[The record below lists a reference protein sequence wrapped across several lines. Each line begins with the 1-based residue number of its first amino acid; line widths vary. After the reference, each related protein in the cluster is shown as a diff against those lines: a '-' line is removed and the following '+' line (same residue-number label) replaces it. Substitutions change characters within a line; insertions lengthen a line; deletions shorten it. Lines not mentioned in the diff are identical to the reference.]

1 MYYYSTRDKNRDIKL
16 TASQAI
22 LKGLAADGGLFV
34 PSQLPTLSKSV
45 SLELD
50 YPTFAYETL
59 KPFFEGDELLDE
71 LLDICKGAFNFPVEL
86 RDLKD
91 TSVLELFHGPTS
103 AFKDFGARFLS
114 FSMEKLLV
122 KKGEKLCILVATS
135 GDTGGAVASAF
146 HKRQNLSVKVLF
158 PKGRVAE
165 RQRRQ
170 LTCWDDNI
178 SSYEVRGSFDD
189 CQRMVKS
196 AFVDPEL
203 KNLSSA
209 NSINLGR
216 LLPQMVYYVYASML
230 YQKRCGKKPVII
242 VPSGN
247 VGNCTGA
254 FWAKAIGAP
263 IERIVLAVNANT
275 TIPEY
280 LSSGEYRPR
289 DSVKTL
295 ANAMDVG
302 APSNME
308 RLFNLFDSYE
318 KMKENVTAYS
328 VSDEEI
334 KKTIKDEYAKEG
346 YVLCPHTACAERV
359 RLDHF
364 NSEPT
369 IIVST
374 AHPAKFETVVEPL
387 INKTVEMPPALAKL
401 VNMPSTF
408 TEIGTDYKELFK

>member
-1 MYYYSTRDKNRDIKL
+1 MYYYSTRDKERAVKL
-16 TASQAI
+16 SASQAI

-34 PSQLPTLSKSV
+34 PSVLPALSDKV
-45 SLELD
+45 SLSLSYAD
-50 YPTFAYETL
+50 FAAEVL
-59 KPFFEGDELLDE
+59 KPFFEGDELYDE
-71 LLDICKGAFNFPVEL
+71 LADICRGAFSFPVVLNE
-86 RDLKD
+86 LKD
-91 TSVLELFHGPTS
+91 VSVLELFHGPTS
-103 AFKDFGARFLS
+103 AFKDFGARFLA

-122 KKGEKLCILVATS
+122 RKGEKLCILVATS

-178 SSYEVRGSFDD
+178 SSFEVRGSFDD

-196 AFVDPEL
+196 AFVDPSL
-203 KNLSSA
+203 SGLSSA

-230 YQKRCGKKPVII
+230 YKERTGKEPVII
-242 VPSGN
+242 IPSGN

-254 FWAKAIGAP
+254 YWAKAIGAP
-263 IERIVLAVNANT
+263 IKRIVLAVNANT

-280 LSSGEYRPR
+280 LESGEYKPR
-289 DSVKTL
+289 DSVRTL

-308 RLFNLFDSYE
+308 RLFSLFPSYE
-318 KMKENVTAYS
+318 EMKANVSAWS

-334 KKTIKDEYAKEG
+334 KKTIVDEYRKEG

-364 NSEPT
+364 DGEPV

-374 AHPAKFETVVEPL
+374 AHPAKFDTVVEPL
-387 INKTVEMPPALAKL
+387 IGNKVPMPAALADL
-401 VNMPSTF
+401 VNRPSTF
-408 TEIGTDYKELFK
+408 TEIGTDYRELF

>member
-86 RDLKD
+86 RELKD

-334 KKTIKDEYAKEG
+334 KKTINDEYAKEG

>member
-1 MYYYSTRDKNRDIKL
+1 MYYYSTRDKERAVKL
-16 TASQAI
+16 SASQAI

-34 PSQLPTLSKSV
+34 PSVLPALSDKV
-45 SLELD
+45 SLSLSYAD
-50 YPTFAYETL
+50 FAAEVL
-59 KPFFEGDELLDE
+59 KPFFEGDELYDE
-71 LLDICKGAFNFPVEL
+71 LADICRGAFSFPVVLNE
-86 RDLKD
+86 LKD
-91 TSVLELFHGPTS
+91 VSVLELFHGPTS
-103 AFKDFGARFLS
+103 AFKDFGARFLA

-122 KKGEKLCILVATS
+122 RKGEKLCILVATS

-178 SSYEVRGSFDD
+178 SSFEVRGSFDD

-196 AFVDPEL
+196 AFVDPSL
-203 KNLSSA
+203 SGLSSA

-230 YQKRCGKKPVII
+230 YKERTGKEPVII
-242 VPSGN
+242 IPSGN

-254 FWAKAIGAP
+254 YWAKAIGAP
-263 IERIVLAVNANT
+263 IKRIVLAVNANT

-280 LSSGEYRPR
+280 LESGEYKPR
-289 DSVKTL
+289 DSVRTL

-308 RLFNLFDSYE
+308 RLFSLFPSYE
-318 KMKENVTAYS
+318 EMKANVSAWS

-334 KKTIKDEYAKEG
+334 KKTIVDEYRKEG

-364 NSEPT
+364 DAEPV

-374 AHPAKFETVVEPL
+374 AHPAKFDTVVEPL
-387 INKTVEMPPALAKL
+387 IGAMVPMPAALADL
-401 VNMPSTF
+401 VNRPSTF
-408 TEIGTDYKELFK
+408 TEIGTDYRELF

>member
-1 MYYYSTRDKNRDIKL
+1 MYYYSTRDKERAVKL
-16 TASQAI
+16 SASQAI

-34 PSQLPTLSKSV
+34 PSVLPALSDKV
-45 SLELD
+45 SLSLSYAD
-50 YPTFAYETL
+50 FAAEVL
-59 KPFFEGDELLDE
+59 KPFFEGDELYDE
-71 LLDICKGAFNFPVEL
+71 LADICRGAFSFPVVLNE
-86 RDLKD
+86 LKD
-91 TSVLELFHGPTS
+91 VSVLELFHGPTS
-103 AFKDFGARFLS
+103 AFKDFGARFLA

-122 KKGEKLCILVATS
+122 RKGEKLCILVATS

-178 SSYEVRGSFDD
+178 SSFEVRGSFDD

-196 AFVDPEL
+196 AFVDPSL
-203 KNLSSA
+203 SGLSSA

-230 YQKRCGKKPVII
+230 YKERTGKEPVII
-242 VPSGN
+242 IPSGN

-254 FWAKAIGAP
+254 YWAKAIGAP
-263 IERIVLAVNANT
+263 IKRIVLAVNANT

-280 LSSGEYRPR
+280 LESGEYKPR
-289 DSVKTL
+289 DSVRTL

-308 RLFNLFDSYE
+308 RLFSLFPSYE
-318 KMKENVTAYS
+318 EMKANVSAWS

-334 KKTIKDEYAKEG
+334 KKTIVDEFRKEG

-364 NSEPT
+364 DGEPV

-374 AHPAKFETVVEPL
+374 AHPAKFDTVVEPL
-387 INKTVEMPPALAKL
+387 IGATVPMPAALADL
-401 VNMPSTF
+401 VNRPSTF
-408 TEIGTDYKELFK
+408 TEIGTDYRELF

>member
-86 RDLKD
+86 RELKD

-114 FSMEKLLV
+114 FLMDKLLV

>member
-1 MYYYSTRDKNRDIKL
+1 MYYYSTRDKERAVKL
-16 TASQAI
+16 SASQAI

-34 PSQLPTLSKSV
+34 PSVLPSLSDKV
-45 SLELD
+45 SLSLSYAD
-50 YPTFAYETL
+50 FAAEVL
-59 KPFFEGDELLDE
+59 KPFFEGDELYDE
-71 LLDICKGAFNFPVEL
+71 LGDICRGAFSFPVVLNE
-86 RDLKD
+86 LKD
-91 TSVLELFHGPTS
+91 VSVLELFHGPTS
-103 AFKDFGARFLS
+103 AFKDFGARFLA

-122 KKGEKLCILVATS
+122 RKGEKLCILVATS

-178 SSYEVRGSFDD
+178 SSFEVRGSFDD

-196 AFVDPEL
+196 AFVDPSL
-203 KNLSSA
+203 SGLSSA

-230 YQKRCGKKPVII
+230 YKERTGKEPVII
-242 VPSGN
+242 IPSGN

-254 FWAKAIGAP
+254 YWAKAIGAP
-263 IERIVLAVNANT
+263 IKRIVLAVNANT

-280 LSSGEYRPR
+280 LESGEYKPR
-289 DSVKTL
+289 DSVRTL

-308 RLFNLFDSYE
+308 RLFSLFPSYE
-318 KMKENVTAYS
+318 EMKENVSAWS

-334 KKTIKDEYAKEG
+334 KKTIVDEYRKEG

-364 NSEPT
+364 DGEPV

-374 AHPAKFETVVEPL
+374 AHPAKFDTVVEPL
-387 INKTVEMPPALAKL
+387 IGATVPMPAALADL
-401 VNMPSTF
+401 VNRPSTF
-408 TEIGTDYKELFK
+408 TEIGTDYRELF

>member
-86 RDLKD
+86 RELKD

-364 NSEPT
+364 NGEPT

>member
-86 RDLKD
+86 RELKD

-280 LSSGEYRPR
+280 LSSGVYRPR

>member
-1 MYYYSTRDKNRDIKL
+1 MYYYSTRDKERAVKL
-16 TASQAI
+16 SASQAI

-34 PSQLPTLSKSV
+34 PSVLPALSDKV
-45 SLELD
+45 SLSLSYAD
-50 YPTFAYETL
+50 FAAEVL
-59 KPFFEGDELLDE
+59 KPFFEGDELYDE
-71 LLDICKGAFNFPVEL
+71 LADICRGAFSFPVVLNE
-86 RDLKD
+86 LKD
-91 TSVLELFHGPTS
+91 VSVLELFHGPTS
-103 AFKDFGARFLS
+103 AFKDFGARFLA

-122 KKGEKLCILVATS
+122 RKGEKLCILVATS

-178 SSYEVRGSFDD
+178 SSFEVRGSFDD

-196 AFVDPEL
+196 AFVDPSL
-203 KNLSSA
+203 SGLSSA

-230 YQKRCGKKPVII
+230 YKERTGKEPVII
-242 VPSGN
+242 IPSGN

-254 FWAKAIGAP
+254 YWAKAIGAP
-263 IERIVLAVNANT
+263 IKRIVLAVNANT

-280 LSSGEYRPR
+280 LESGEYKPR
-289 DSVKTL
+289 DSVRTL

-308 RLFNLFDSYE
+308 RLFSLFPSYE
-318 KMKENVTAYS
+318 EMKANVSAWS
-328 VSDEEI
+328 VSDEAI
-334 KKTIKDEYAKEG
+334 KKTIVDEYRKEG

-364 NSEPT
+364 DGEPV

-374 AHPAKFETVVEPL
+374 AHPAKFDTVVEPL
-387 INKTVEMPPALAKL
+387 IGATVSMPAALADL
-401 VNMPSTF
+401 VNRPSTF
-408 TEIGTDYKELFK
+408 TEIGTDYRELF

>member
-34 PSQLPTLSKSV
+34 PLQLPTLSKSV

-86 RDLKD
+86 RELKD

-408 TEIGTDYKELFK
+408 TEIGCDYKELFK

>member
-86 RDLKD
+86 RELKD

-318 KMKENVTAYS
+318 KIKENVTAYS

>member
-1 MYYYSTRDKNRDIKL
+1 MYYYSTRDKERAVKL
-16 TASQAI
+16 SASQAI

-34 PSQLPTLSKSV
+34 PSVLPSLSDKV
-45 SLELD
+45 SLSLSYAD
-50 YPTFAYETL
+50 FASEVL
-59 KPFFEGDELLDE
+59 KPFFEGDELYDE
-71 LLDICKGAFNFPVEL
+71 LGDICRGAFSFPVVLNE
-86 RDLKD
+86 LKD
-91 TSVLELFHGPTS
+91 VSVLELFHGPTS
-103 AFKDFGARFLS
+103 AFKDFGARFLA

-122 KKGEKLCILVATS
+122 RKGEKLCILVATS

-178 SSYEVRGSFDD
+178 SSFEVRGSFDD

-196 AFVDPEL
+196 AFVDPSL
-203 KNLSSA
+203 SGLSSA

-230 YQKRCGKKPVII
+230 YKERTGKEPVII
-242 VPSGN
+242 IPSGN

-254 FWAKAIGAP
+254 YWAKAIGAP
-263 IERIVLAVNANT
+263 IKRIVLAVNANT

-280 LSSGEYRPR
+280 LESGEYKPR
-289 DSVKTL
+289 DSVRTL

-308 RLFNLFDSYE
+308 RLFSLFPSYE
-318 KMKENVTAYS
+318 EMKANVSAWS
-328 VSDEEI
+328 VSDEAI
-334 KKTIKDEYAKEG
+334 KKTIVDEYRKEG

-364 NSEPT
+364 DGEPV

-374 AHPAKFETVVEPL
+374 AHPAKFDTVVEPL
-387 INKTVEMPPALAKL
+387 IGATVPMPAALADL
-401 VNMPSTF
+401 VNRPSTF
-408 TEIGTDYKELFK
+408 TEIGTDYRELF

>member
-1 MYYYSTRDKNRDIKL
+1 MYYYSTRDKERSVKL
-16 TASQAI
+16 SASQAI

-34 PSQLPTLSKSV
+34 PSVLPALSDKV
-45 SLELD
+45 SLSLSYAD
-50 YPTFAYETL
+50 FAAEVL
-59 KPFFEGDELLDE
+59 KPFFEGDELYDE
-71 LLDICKGAFNFPVEL
+71 LGDICRGAFSFPVVLNE
-86 RDLKD
+86 LKD
-91 TSVLELFHGPTS
+91 VSVLELFHGPTS
-103 AFKDFGARFLS
+103 AFKDFGARFLA

-122 KKGEKLCILVATS
+122 RKGEKLCILVATS

-178 SSYEVRGSFDD
+178 SSFEVRGSFDD

-196 AFVDPEL
+196 AFVDPSL
-203 KNLSSA
+203 SGLSSA

-230 YQKRCGKKPVII
+230 YKERTGKEPVII
-242 VPSGN
+242 IPSGN

-254 FWAKAIGAP
+254 YWAKAIGAP
-263 IERIVLAVNANT
+263 IKRIVLAVNANT

-280 LSSGEYRPR
+280 LESGEYKPR
-289 DSVKTL
+289 DSVRTL

-308 RLFNLFDSYE
+308 RLFSLFPSYE
-318 KMKENVTAYS
+318 EMKANVSAWS

-334 KKTIKDEYAKEG
+334 KKTIVDEYRKEG

-364 NSEPT
+364 DDEPV

-374 AHPAKFETVVEPL
+374 AHPAKFDTVVEPL
-387 INKTVEMPPALAKL
+387 IGNTVPMPAALADL
-401 VNMPSTF
+401 VNRPSTF
-408 TEIGTDYKELFK
+408 TEIGTDYRELF

>member
-1 MYYYSTRDKNRDIKL
+1 MYYYSTRDKERAVKL
-16 TASQAI
+16 SASQAI

-34 PSQLPTLSKSV
+34 PSVLPELSDKV
-45 SLELD
+45 SLSLSYAD
-50 YPTFAYETL
+50 FAAEVL
-59 KPFFEGDELLDE
+59 KPFFEGDELYDE
-71 LLDICKGAFNFPVEL
+71 LGDICRGAFSFPVVLNE
-86 RDLKD
+86 LKD
-91 TSVLELFHGPTS
+91 VSVLELFHGPTS
-103 AFKDFGARFLS
+103 AFKDFGARFLA

-122 KKGEKLCILVATS
+122 RKGEKLCILVATS

-178 SSYEVRGSFDD
+178 SSFEVRGSFDD

-196 AFVDPEL
+196 AFVDPSL
-203 KNLSSA
+203 SGLSSA

-230 YQKRCGKKPVII
+230 YKERTGKEPVII
-242 VPSGN
+242 IPSGN

-254 FWAKAIGAP
+254 YWAKAIGAP
-263 IERIVLAVNANT
+263 IKRIVLAVNANT

-280 LSSGEYRPR
+280 LESGEYKPR
-289 DSVKTL
+289 DSVRTL

-308 RLFNLFDSYE
+308 RLFSLFPSYE
-318 KMKENVTAYS
+318 EMKANVSAWS

-334 KKTIKDEYAKEG
+334 KKTIVDEYRKEG

-364 NSEPT
+364 DGEPV

-374 AHPAKFETVVEPL
+374 AHPAKFDTVVEPL
-387 INKTVEMPPALAKL
+387 IGATVPMPAALADL
-401 VNMPSTF
+401 VNRPSTF
-408 TEIGTDYKELFK
+408 TEIGTDYRELF

>member
-45 SLELD
+45 SLEFD

-86 RDLKD
+86 RELKD

-170 LTCWDDNI
+170 LTCWNDNI

>member
-1 MYYYSTRDKNRDIKL
+1 MYYYSTRDKNREIKL

-22 LKGLAADGGLFV
+22 LKGLAVDGGLFV
-34 PSQLPTLSKSV
+34 PSMLPALSKSV
-45 SLELD
+45 SLDLD
-50 YPTFAYETL
+50 YPHFAYETL
-59 KPFFEGDELLDE
+59 KPFFEGDELLDD
-71 LLDICKGAFNFPVEL
+71 LLDICQGAFNFPVEL
-86 RDLKD
+86 RELKD

-114 FSMEKLLV
+114 FSMEKLLI

-203 KNLSSA
+203 KGLSSA

-230 YQKRCGKKPVII
+230 YEKRCGKKPIII

-247 VGNCTGA
+247 VGNSTGA

-263 IERIVLAVNANT
+263 IEKIVLAVNANT

-318 KMKENVTAYS
+318 KMKANVTSYS
-328 VSDEEI
+328 VNDEEI
-334 KKTIKDEYAKEG
+334 KKTIKDEYTKEG

-359 RLDHF
+359 RIDHF
-364 NSEPT
+364 DKMPT

-387 INKTVEMPPALAKL
+387 IGKSIDMPPALAKL

-408 TEIGTDYKELFK
+408 TEIGCDYKELFK

>member
-1 MYYYSTRDKNRDIKL
+1 MYYYSTRDKERAVKL
-16 TASQAI
+16 SASQAI

-34 PSQLPTLSKSV
+34 PSVLPALSDKV
-45 SLELD
+45 SLSLSYAD
-50 YPTFAYETL
+50 FAAEVL
-59 KPFFEGDELLDE
+59 KPFFEGDELYDE
-71 LLDICKGAFNFPVEL
+71 LADICRGAFSFPVVLNE
-86 RDLKD
+86 LKD
-91 TSVLELFHGPTS
+91 VSVLELFHGPTS
-103 AFKDFGARFLS
+103 AFKDFGARFLA

-122 KKGEKLCILVATS
+122 RKGEKLCILVATS

-178 SSYEVRGSFDD
+178 SSFEVRGSFDD

-196 AFVDPEL
+196 AFVDPSL
-203 KNLSSA
+203 SGLSSA

-230 YQKRCGKKPVII
+230 YKERTGKEPVII
-242 VPSGN
+242 IPSGN

-254 FWAKAIGAP
+254 YWAKAIGAP
-263 IERIVLAVNANT
+263 IKRIVLAVNANT

-280 LSSGEYRPR
+280 LESGEYKPR
-289 DSVKTL
+289 DSVRTL

-308 RLFNLFDSYE
+308 RLFSLFPSYE
-318 KMKENVTAYS
+318 EMKANVSAWS

-334 KKTIKDEYAKEG
+334 KKTIVDEFRKEG

-364 NSEPT
+364 DGEPV

-374 AHPAKFETVVEPL
+374 AHPAKFDTVVEPL
-387 INKTVEMPPALAKL
+387 IGNTVPMPAALADL
-401 VNMPSTF
+401 VNRPSTF
-408 TEIGTDYKELFK
+408 TEIGTDYRELF

>member
-59 KPFFEGDELLDE
+59 KPFFEDDELLDE

-86 RDLKD
+86 RELKD

>member
-1 MYYYSTRDKNRDIKL
+1 MYYYSTRDKERAVKL
-16 TASQAI
+16 SASQAI

-34 PSQLPTLSKSV
+34 PSVLPALSDKV
-45 SLELD
+45 SLSLSYAD
-50 YPTFAYETL
+50 FAAEVL
-59 KPFFEGDELLDE
+59 KPFFEGDELYDE
-71 LLDICKGAFNFPVEL
+71 LSDICRGAFSFPVVLNE
-86 RDLKD
+86 LKD
-91 TSVLELFHGPTS
+91 VSVLELFHGPTS
-103 AFKDFGARFLS
+103 AFKDFGARFLA

-122 KKGEKLCILVATS
+122 RKGEKLCILVATS

-178 SSYEVRGSFDD
+178 SSFEVRGSFDD

-196 AFVDPEL
+196 AFVDPSL
-203 KNLSSA
+203 SGLSSA

-230 YQKRCGKKPVII
+230 YKERTGKEPVII
-242 VPSGN
+242 IPSGN

-254 FWAKAIGAP
+254 YWAKAIGAP
-263 IERIVLAVNANT
+263 IKRIVLAVNANT

-280 LSSGEYRPR
+280 LESGEYKPR
-289 DSVKTL
+289 DSVRTL

-308 RLFNLFDSYE
+308 RLFSLFPSYE
-318 KMKENVTAYS
+318 EMKENVSAWS

-334 KKTIKDEYAKEG
+334 KKTIVDEYRKEG

-364 NSEPT
+364 DGEPV

-374 AHPAKFETVVEPL
+374 AHPAKFDTVVEPL
-387 INKTVEMPPALAKL
+387 IGATVPMPAALADL
-401 VNMPSTF
+401 VNRPSTF
-408 TEIGTDYKELFK
+408 TEIGTDYRELF

>member
-1 MYYYSTRDKNRDIKL
+1 MYYYSTRDKERAVKL
-16 TASQAI
+16 SASQAI

-34 PSQLPTLSKSV
+34 PSVLPALSDKI
-45 SLELD
+45 SLSLSYAD
-50 YPTFAYETL
+50 FAAEVL
-59 KPFFEGDELLDE
+59 KPFFEGDELYDE
-71 LLDICKGAFNFPVEL
+71 LADICRGAFSFPVVLNE
-86 RDLKD
+86 LKD
-91 TSVLELFHGPTS
+91 VSVLELFHGPTS
-103 AFKDFGARFLS
+103 AFKDFGARFLA

-122 KKGEKLCILVATS
+122 RKGEKLCILVATS

-178 SSYEVRGSFDD
+178 SSFEVRGSFDD

-196 AFVDPEL
+196 AFVDPSL
-203 KNLSSA
+203 SGLSSA

-230 YQKRCGKKPVII
+230 YKERTGKEPVII
-242 VPSGN
+242 IPSGN

-254 FWAKAIGAP
+254 YWAKAIGAP
-263 IERIVLAVNANT
+263 IKRIVLAVNANT

-280 LSSGEYRPR
+280 LESGEYKPR
-289 DSVKTL
+289 DSVRTL

-308 RLFNLFDSYE
+308 RLFSLFPSYE
-318 KMKENVTAYS
+318 EMKANVSAWS

-334 KKTIKDEYAKEG
+334 KKTIVDEYRKEG

-364 NSEPT
+364 DGEPV

-374 AHPAKFETVVEPL
+374 AHPAKFDTVVEPL
-387 INKTVEMPPALAKL
+387 IGNTVPMPAALADL
-401 VNMPSTF
+401 VSRPSTF
-408 TEIGTDYKELFK
+408 TEIGTDYRELF

>member
-1 MYYYSTRDKNRDIKL
+1 MYYYSTRDKERAVKL
-16 TASQAI
+16 SASQAI

-34 PSQLPTLSKSV
+34 PSVLPSLSDKV
-45 SLELD
+45 SLSLSYAD
-50 YPTFAYETL
+50 FAAEVL
-59 KPFFEGDELLDE
+59 KPFFEGDELYDE
-71 LLDICKGAFNFPVEL
+71 LGDICRGAFSFPVVLNE
-86 RDLKD
+86 LKD
-91 TSVLELFHGPTS
+91 VSVLELFHGPTS
-103 AFKDFGARFLS
+103 AFKDFGARFLA

-122 KKGEKLCILVATS
+122 RKGEKLCILVATS

-178 SSYEVRGSFDD
+178 SSFEVRGSFDD

-196 AFVDPEL
+196 AFVDPSL
-203 KNLSSA
+203 SGLSSA

-230 YQKRCGKKPVII
+230 YKERTGKEPVII
-242 VPSGN
+242 IPSGN

-254 FWAKAIGAP
+254 YWAKAIGAP
-263 IERIVLAVNANT
+263 IKRIVLAVNANT

-280 LSSGEYRPR
+280 LDSGEYKPR
-289 DSVKTL
+289 DSVRTL

-308 RLFNLFDSYE
+308 RLFSLFPSYE
-318 KMKENVTAYS
+318 EMKANVSAWS

-334 KKTIKDEYAKEG
+334 KKTIVDEYRKEG

-364 NSEPT
+364 DAEPV

-374 AHPAKFETVVEPL
+374 AHPAKFDTVVEPL
-387 INKTVEMPPALAKL
+387 IGATVPMPAALADL
-401 VNMPSTF
+401 VNRPSTF
-408 TEIGTDYKELFK
+408 TEIGTDYRELF

>member
-1 MYYYSTRDKNRDIKL
+1 MYYYSTRDKERAVKL
-16 TASQAI
+16 SASQAI

-34 PSQLPTLSKSV
+34 PSVLPALSDKV
-45 SLELD
+45 SLSLSYAD
-50 YPTFAYETL
+50 FAAEVL
-59 KPFFEGDELLDE
+59 KPFFEGDELYDE
-71 LLDICKGAFNFPVEL
+71 LGDICRGAFSFPVVLNE
-86 RDLKD
+86 LKD
-91 TSVLELFHGPTS
+91 VSVLELFHGPTS
-103 AFKDFGARFLS
+103 AFKDFGARFLA

-122 KKGEKLCILVATS
+122 RKGEKLCILVATS

-178 SSYEVRGSFDD
+178 SSFEVRGSFDD

-196 AFVDPEL
+196 AFVDPSL
-203 KNLSSA
+203 SGLSSA

-230 YQKRCGKKPVII
+230 YKERTGKEPVII
-242 VPSGN
+242 IPSGN

-254 FWAKAIGAP
+254 YWAKAIGAP
-263 IERIVLAVNANT
+263 IKRIVLAVNANT

-280 LSSGEYRPR
+280 LESGEYKPR
-289 DSVKTL
+289 DSVRTL

-308 RLFNLFDSYE
+308 RLFSLFPSYE
-318 KMKENVTAYS
+318 EMKANVSAWS

-334 KKTIKDEYAKEG
+334 KKTIVDEYRKEG

-364 NSEPT
+364 DAEPV

-374 AHPAKFETVVEPL
+374 AHPAKFDTVVEPL
-387 INKTVEMPPALAKL
+387 IGATVPMPAALADL
-401 VNMPSTF
+401 VNRPSTF
-408 TEIGTDYKELFK
+408 TEIGTDYRELF

>member
-1 MYYYSTRDKNRDIKL
+1 MYYYSTRDKERAVKL
-16 TASQAI
+16 SASQAI

-34 PSQLPTLSKSV
+34 PSVFPALSDKV
-45 SLELD
+45 SLSLSYAD
-50 YPTFAYETL
+50 FAAEVL
-59 KPFFEGDELLDE
+59 KPFFEGDELYDE
-71 LLDICKGAFNFPVEL
+71 LADICRGAFSFPVVRNE
-86 RDLKD
+86 LKD
-91 TSVLELFHGPTS
+91 VSVLELFHGPTS
-103 AFKDFGARFLS
+103 AFKDFGARFLA

-122 KKGEKLCILVATS
+122 RKGEKLCILVATS

-178 SSYEVRGSFDD
+178 SSFEVRGSFDD

-196 AFVDPEL
+196 AFVDPSL
-203 KNLSSA
+203 SGLSSA

-230 YQKRCGKKPVII
+230 YKERTGKEPVII
-242 VPSGN
+242 IPSGN

-254 FWAKAIGAP
+254 YWAKAIGAP
-263 IERIVLAVNANT
+263 IKRIVLAVNANT

-280 LSSGEYRPR
+280 LESGEYKPR
-289 DSVKTL
+289 DSVRTL

-308 RLFNLFDSYE
+308 RLFSLFPSYE
-318 KMKENVTAYS
+318 EMKANVSAWS

-334 KKTIKDEYAKEG
+334 KKTIVDEYRKEG

-364 NSEPT
+364 DGEPV

-374 AHPAKFETVVEPL
+374 AHPAKFDTVVEPL
-387 INKTVEMPPALAKL
+387 IGATVPMPAALADL
-401 VNMPSTF
+401 VNRPSTF
-408 TEIGTDYKELFK
+408 TEIGTDYRELF

>member
-1 MYYYSTRDKNRDIKL
+1 MYYYSTRDKERAVKL
-16 TASQAI
+16 SASQAI

-34 PSQLPTLSKSV
+34 PSVLPALSDKV
-45 SLELD
+45 SLSLSYAD
-50 YPTFAYETL
+50 FAAEVL
-59 KPFFEGDELLDE
+59 KPFFEGDELYDE
-71 LLDICKGAFNFPVEL
+71 LADICRGAFSFPVVLNE
-86 RDLKD
+86 LKD
-91 TSVLELFHGPTS
+91 VSVLELFHGPTS
-103 AFKDFGARFLS
+103 AFKDFGARFLA

-122 KKGEKLCILVATS
+122 RKGEKLCILVATS

-178 SSYEVRGSFDD
+178 SSFEVRGSFDD

-196 AFVDPEL
+196 AFVDPSL
-203 KNLSSA
+203 SGLSSA

-230 YQKRCGKKPVII
+230 YKERTGKEPVII
-242 VPSGN
+242 IPSGN

-254 FWAKAIGAP
+254 YWAKAIGAP
-263 IERIVLAVNANT
+263 IKRIVLAVNANT

-280 LSSGEYRPR
+280 LDSGEYKPR
-289 DSVKTL
+289 DSVRTL

-308 RLFNLFDSYE
+308 RLFSLFPSYE
-318 KMKENVTAYS
+318 EMKANVSAWS

-334 KKTIKDEYAKEG
+334 KKTIVDEYRKEG

-364 NSEPT
+364 DGEPV

-374 AHPAKFETVVEPL
+374 AHPAKFDTVVEPL
-387 INKTVEMPPALAKL
+387 IGATVPMPAALADL
-401 VNMPSTF
+401 VNRPSTF
-408 TEIGTDYKELFK
+408 TEIGTDYRELF

>member
-86 RDLKD
+86 RELKD

-328 VSDEEI
+328 VSDEKI

>member
-1 MYYYSTRDKNRDIKL
+1 MYYYSTRDKERAVKL
-16 TASQAI
+16 SASQAI

-34 PSQLPTLSKSV
+34 PSVLPSLSDKV
-45 SLELD
+45 SLSLSYAD
-50 YPTFAYETL
+50 FAAEVL
-59 KPFFEGDELLDE
+59 KPFFEGDELYDE
-71 LLDICKGAFNFPVEL
+71 LGDICRGAFSFPVVLNE
-86 RDLKD
+86 LKD
-91 TSVLELFHGPTS
+91 VSVLELFHGPTS
-103 AFKDFGARFLS
+103 AFKDFGARFLA

-122 KKGEKLCILVATS
+122 RKGEKLCILVATS

-178 SSYEVRGSFDD
+178 SSFEVRGSFDD

-196 AFVDPEL
+196 AFVDPSL
-203 KNLSSA
+203 SGLSSA

-230 YQKRCGKKPVII
+230 YKERTGKEPVII
-242 VPSGN
+242 IPSGN

-254 FWAKAIGAP
+254 YWAKAIGAP
-263 IERIVLAVNANT
+263 IKRIVLAVNANT

-280 LSSGEYRPR
+280 LESGEYKPR
-289 DSVKTL
+289 DSVRTL

-308 RLFNLFDSYE
+308 RLFSLFPSYE
-318 KMKENVTAYS
+318 EMKANVSAWS

-334 KKTIKDEYAKEG
+334 KKTIVDEFRKEG

-364 NSEPT
+364 DGEPV

-374 AHPAKFETVVEPL
+374 AHPAKFDTVVEPL
-387 INKTVEMPPALAKL
+387 IGNTVPMPAALADL
-401 VNMPSTF
+401 VNRPSTF
-408 TEIGTDYKELFK
+408 TEIGTDYRELF

>member
-45 SLELD
+45 SLDLD

-86 RDLKD
+86 RELKD

-346 YVLCPHTACAERV
+346 YVLCAHTACAERV

>member
-86 RDLKD
+86 RELKD

-170 LTCWDDNI
+170 LTCWNDNI

>member
-86 RDLKD
+86 REFKD

-334 KKTIKDEYAKEG
+334 KETIKDEYAKEG

-387 INKTVEMPPALAKL
+387 INKTVEMPTALAKL

>member
-1 MYYYSTRDKNRDIKL
+1 MYYYSTRDKERAVKL
-16 TASQAI
+16 SASQAI

-34 PSQLPTLSKSV
+34 PSVLPSLSDKV
-45 SLELD
+45 SLSLS
-50 YPTFAYETL
+50 YAYFAAEVL
-59 KPFFEGDELLDE
+59 KPFFEGDELYDE
-71 LLDICKGAFNFPVEL
+71 LGDICRGAFSFPVVLNE
-86 RDLKD
+86 LKD
-91 TSVLELFHGPTS
+91 VSVLELFHGPTS
-103 AFKDFGARFLS
+103 AFKDFGARFLA

-122 KKGEKLCILVATS
+122 RKGEKLCILVATS

-178 SSYEVRGSFDD
+178 SSFEVRGSFDD

-196 AFVDPEL
+196 AFVDPSL
-203 KNLSSA
+203 SGLSSA

-230 YQKRCGKKPVII
+230 YKERTGKEPVII
-242 VPSGN
+242 IPSGN

-254 FWAKAIGAP
+254 YWAKAIGAP
-263 IERIVLAVNANT
+263 IKRIVLAVNANT

-280 LSSGEYRPR
+280 LESGEYKPR
-289 DSVKTL
+289 DSVRTL

-308 RLFNLFDSYE
+308 RLFSLFPSYE
-318 KMKENVTAYS
+318 EMKANVSAWS

-334 KKTIKDEYAKEG
+334 KKTIVDEYKKEG

-364 NSEPT
+364 DGEPV

-374 AHPAKFETVVEPL
+374 AHPAKFDTVVEPL
-387 INKTVEMPPALAKL
+387 IGATVPMPAALADL
-401 VNMPSTF
+401 VNRPSTF
-408 TEIGTDYKELFK
+408 TEIGTDYRELF

>member
-1 MYYYSTRDKNRDIKL
+1 MYYYSTRDKERAVKL
-16 TASQAI
+16 SASQAI

-34 PSQLPTLSKSV
+34 PSVLPALSDKV
-45 SLELD
+45 SLSLSYADFSAEV
-50 YPTFAYETL
+50 L
-59 KPFFEGDELLDE
+59 KPFFEGDELYDE
-71 LLDICKGAFNFPVEL
+71 LADICRGAFSFPVVLNE
-86 RDLKD
+86 LKD
-91 TSVLELFHGPTS
+91 VSVLELFHGPTS
-103 AFKDFGARFLS
+103 AFKDFGARFLA

-122 KKGEKLCILVATS
+122 RKGEKLCILVATS

-178 SSYEVRGSFDD
+178 SSFEVRGSFDD

-196 AFVDPEL
+196 AFVDPSL
-203 KNLSSA
+203 SGLSSA

-230 YQKRCGKKPVII
+230 YKERTGKEPVII
-242 VPSGN
+242 IPSGN

-254 FWAKAIGAP
+254 YWAKAIGAP
-263 IERIVLAVNANT
+263 IKRIVLAVNANT

-280 LSSGEYRPR
+280 LESGEYKPR
-289 DSVKTL
+289 DSVRTL

-308 RLFNLFDSYE
+308 RLFSLFPSYE
-318 KMKENVTAYS
+318 EMKANVSAWS

-334 KKTIKDEYAKEG
+334 KKTIVDEYRKEG

-364 NSEPT
+364 DAEPV

-374 AHPAKFETVVEPL
+374 AHPAKFDTVVEPL
-387 INKTVEMPPALAKL
+387 IGNTVPMPAALADL
-401 VNMPSTF
+401 VNRPSTF
-408 TEIGTDYKELFK
+408 TEIGTDYRELF

>member
-1 MYYYSTRDKNRDIKL
+1 MYYYSTRDKERAVKL
-16 TASQAI
+16 SASQAI

-34 PSQLPTLSKSV
+34 PSVLPALSDKV
-45 SLELD
+45 SLSLSYAD
-50 YPTFAYETL
+50 FAAEVL
-59 KPFFEGDELLDE
+59 KPFFEGDELYDE
-71 LLDICKGAFNFPVEL
+71 LADICRGAFSFPVVLNE
-86 RDLKD
+86 LKD
-91 TSVLELFHGPTS
+91 VSVLELFHGPTS
-103 AFKDFGARFLS
+103 AFKDFGARFLA

-122 KKGEKLCILVATS
+122 RKGEKLCILVATS

-170 LTCWDDNI
+170 LTCWDDN
-178 SSYEVRGSFDD
+178 SSSFEVRGSFDD

-196 AFVDPEL
+196 AFVDPSL
-203 KNLSSA
+203 SGLSSA

-230 YQKRCGKKPVII
+230 YKERTGKEPVII
-242 VPSGN
+242 IPSGN

-254 FWAKAIGAP
+254 YWAKAIGAP
-263 IERIVLAVNANT
+263 IKRIVLAVNAHT

-280 LSSGEYRPR
+280 LESGEYKPR
-289 DSVKTL
+289 DSVRTL

-308 RLFNLFDSYE
+308 RLFSLFPSYE
-318 KMKENVTAYS
+318 EMKANVSAWS

-334 KKTIKDEYAKEG
+334 KKTIVDEYRKEG

-364 NSEPT
+364 DAEPV

-374 AHPAKFETVVEPL
+374 AHPAKFDTVVEPL
-387 INKTVEMPPALAKL
+387 IGATVPMPAALADL
-401 VNMPSTF
+401 VNRPSTF
-408 TEIGTDYKELFK
+408 TEIGTDYRELF